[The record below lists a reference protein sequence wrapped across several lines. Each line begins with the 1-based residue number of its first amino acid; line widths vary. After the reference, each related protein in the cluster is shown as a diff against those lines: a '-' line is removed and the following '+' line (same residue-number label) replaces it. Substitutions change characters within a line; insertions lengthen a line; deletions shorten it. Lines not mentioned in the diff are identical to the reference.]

1 MSNKISILYHK
12 YMKEYK
18 ETGKNK
24 YLYIR
29 YHKILEKEKE
39 KVICDHCG
47 CEVNKGNLK
56 RHQKSKKCINSTK
69 D

>member
-24 YLYIR
+24 HLYIR
-29 YHKILEKEKE
+29 FHRKLEKEK
-39 KVICDHCG
+39 
-47 CEVNKGNLK
+47 
-56 RHQKSKKCINSTK
+56 KKK
-69 D
+69 